1 MIIQLM
7 INFFSKYKFIFYLSN
22 FILLVLYL
30 FPGSLL
36 GCFLYNDCQLQ
47 PQLTKDFLVS
57 TNHLYSFCLLSII
70 GLFTYKNSNKLNFLN
85 LYLILLSIIL
95 EILHIFIP
103 VRSFELYDLFGNLL
117 GVSIVLTINF
127 FYRKYENYKN

>member
-1 MIIQLM
+1 M
-7 INFFSKYKFIFYLSN
+7 INFFSTYKFIFYLSN

-57 TNHLYSFCLLSII
+57 TNHLYAFGLLSII

-85 LYLILLSIIL
+85 IYLVLFSIIL

-103 VRSFELYDLFGNLL
+103 VRSFELSDLFGNLL
-117 GVSIVLTINF
+117 GVLIILTINF
-127 FYRKYENYKN
+127 FYRKYEIYKN

>member
-1 MIIQLM
+1 M

-47 PQLTKDFLVS
+47 PHITKDFLVS
-57 TNHLYSFCLLSII
+57 TNHLYAFGLLTII
-70 GLFTYKNSNKLNFLN
+70 GSYTYKNSNKLNFLN

-95 EILHIFIP
+95 EILHIFIS
-103 VRSFELYDLFGNLL
+103 VRSFELSDLFGNLL

>member
-1 MIIQLM
+1 M

-57 TNHLYSFCLLSII
+57 TNHLYAFGYCLL
-70 GLFTYKNSNKLNFLN
+70 LV
-85 LYLILLSIIL
+85 YLLIKIQ
-95 EILHIFIP
+95 
-103 VRSFELYDLFGNLL
+103 
-117 GVSIVLTINF
+117 IN
-127 FYRKYENYKN
+127 

>member
-1 MIIQLM
+1 M
-7 INFFSKYKFIFYLSN
+7 INFFSKYKFIFYISN

-36 GCFLYNDCQLQ
+36 GYFLYNDFQVQ

-57 TNHLYSFCLLSII
+57 TNHLYAFGLLSII

-103 VRSFELYDLFGNLL
+103 VRSFEFFDLFGNLL
-117 GVSIVLTINF
+117 GVSIVLLINF

>member
-1 MIIQLM
+1 M

-36 GCFLYNDCQLQ
+36 GCYLYNDCLLQ

-57 TNHLYSFCLLSII
+57 TNHFYAFGLLSII
-70 GLFTYKNSNKLNFLN
+70 GLFTYKNSNKLN

-103 VRSFELYDLFGNLL
+103 LRSFEFSDLFGNLL
-117 GVSIVLTINF
+117 GVFIVLTINF

>member
-1 MIIQLM
+1 M

-57 TNHLYSFCLLSII
+57 TNHLYAFGLLSII

-103 VRSFELYDLFGNLL
+103 IRSFEFSDLFGNLL
-117 GVSIVLTINF
+117 GVSIVLMINF
-127 FYRKYENYKN
+127 FFEKYENYRN

>member
-1 MIIQLM
+1 M

-36 GCFLYNDCQLQ
+36 GYFLYNDFQVQ
-47 PQLTKDFLVS
+47 PQLTKNFLVS
-57 TNHLYSFCLLSII
+57 TNHLYAFGLLSMI

-85 LYLILLSIIL
+85 LYLVLLSIIL

-103 VRSFELYDLFGNLL
+103 VRSFEFSDLFGNLL
-117 GVSIVLTINF
+117 GVSIVLIINF

>member
-1 MIIQLM
+1 M
-7 INFFSKYKFIFYLSN
+7 INFFSKYKFIFYISN

-36 GCFLYNDCQLQ
+36 GYFLYNDFQVQ
-47 PQLTKDFLVS
+47 PQLTKNFLVS
-57 TNHLYSFCLLSII
+57 TNHLYAFGLLSII
-70 GLFTYKNSNKLNFLN
+70 GLFSYKNSNKLNFLN
-85 LYLILLSIIL
+85 LYLILLSVIL

-103 VRSFELYDLFGNLL
+103 LRSFEFSDLFGNLL
-117 GVSIVLTINF
+117 GVSIVLSINF

>member
-1 MIIQLM
+1 M

-36 GCFLYNDCQLQ
+36 GCYFYNDCQLQ
-47 PQLTKDFLVS
+47 PELTKDFLVS
-57 TNHLYSFCLLSII
+57 TNHLYAFGLLSII
-70 GLFTYKNSNKLNFLN
+70 GIITYKNSNKLNFLN

-103 VRSFELYDLFGNLL
+103 VRSFELSDLFGNLL

>member
-1 MIIQLM
+1 M

-30 FPGSLL
+30 FPGSLI
-36 GCFLYNDCQLQ
+36 GCFLYNDCQFEYQ
-47 PQLTKDFLVS
+47 ITKEFLIS
-57 TNHLYSFCLLSII
+57 TNHLYAFGLLSII
-70 GLFTYKNSNKLNFLN
+70 GLFTYKNSNNLNFLN

-103 VRSFELYDLFGNLL
+103 VRSFELSDLFGNLL

>member
-1 MIIQLM
+1 M

-36 GCFLYNDCQLQ
+36 GCYLYNDCQLQ

-57 TNHLYSFCLLSII
+57 TNHLYSFGLLSII
-70 GLFTYKNSNKLNFLN
+70 GLFTYKNSNKLNFLS
-85 LYLILLSIIL
+85 LYLVLLSIIL

-103 VRSFELYDLFGNLL
+103 VRSFEFSDLFGNLL

-127 FYRKYENYKN
+127 FCRKYENYKN

>member
-1 MIIQLM
+1 M

-57 TNHLYSFCLLSII
+57 TNHLYAFALLSII
-70 GLFTYKNSNKLNFLN
+70 GLLTYKNSNKLNFLN
-85 LYLILLSIIL
+85 IYLVLLSIIL
-95 EILHIFIP
+95 ETLHIFIP
-103 VRSFELYDLFGNLL
+103 ERGFEFSDLFGNLL
-117 GVSIVLTINF
+117 GVLIILIINF
-127 FYRKYENYKN
+127 FYRKYENLEN

>member
-1 MIIQLM
+1 M

-22 FILLVLYL
+22 IILLVLYL

-36 GCFLYNDCQLQ
+36 GCYLYNDCQLQ

-57 TNHLYSFCLLSII
+57 TNHFYAFGLLSII

-85 LYLILLSIIL
+85 LYLVLLSIIL

-103 VRSFELYDLFGNLL
+103 ARGFEFPDLFGNLL
-117 GVSIVLTINF
+117 GVLIILMINF
-127 FYRKYENYKN
+127 FYRKYENLEN

>member
-1 MIIQLM
+1 M

-22 FILLVLYL
+22 LILIVLYL

-36 GCFLYNDCQLQ
+36 GCYLYNDCQLQ

-57 TNHLYSFCLLSII
+57 TNHLYAFGLLSII
-70 GLFTYKNSNKLNFLN
+70 GIITYKNSNKFNFLN

-103 VRSFELYDLFGNLL
+103 VRSFELSDLFGNLL
-117 GVSIVLTINF
+117 GVIIVLIINF
-127 FYRKYENYKN
+127 FYQKYENFKN

>member
-1 MIIQLM
+1 M

-30 FPGSLL
+30 FPCSIL
-36 GCFLYNDCQLQ
+36 GYFLYNDCQLQ
-47 PQLTKDFLVS
+47 AQLTKDFLVS
-57 TNHLYSFCLLSII
+57 TNHLYAFGLLSII
-70 GLFTYKNSNKLNFLN
+70 GLFTYKNSNQLNFLN

-103 VRSFELYDLFGNLL
+103 VRGFELSDLFGNLL

-127 FYRKYENYKN
+127 FYRKI

>member
-1 MIIQLM
+1 M

-47 PQLTKDFLVS
+47 PQITKDFLVS
-57 TNHLYSFCLLSII
+57 TNHLYAFGLLTII
-70 GLFTYKNSNKLNFLN
+70 GSYTYKNSNKLNFLN

-95 EILHIFIP
+95 EIFHIFIP
-103 VRSFELYDLFGNLL
+103 VRSFEFSDLFGNLL

>member
-1 MIIQLM
+1 M

-36 GCFLYNDCQLQ
+36 GCYLYNDCQLQ

-57 TNHLYSFCLLSII
+57 TNHLYAFGLLSII
-70 GLFTYKNSNKLNFLN
+70 GSFTYKNSNKLN
-85 LYLILLSIIL
+85 LYLVLISIIL

-103 VRSFELYDLFGNLL
+103 VRSFELSDLFGNLL
-117 GVSIVLTINF
+117 GVLIVLTINF

>member
-1 MIIQLM
+1 M

-36 GCFLYNDCQLQ
+36 GCYFYNDCQLQ
-47 PQLTKDFLVS
+47 PQLTKNFLVS
-57 TNHLYSFCLLSII
+57 TNHLYAFGLLSII

-85 LYLILLSIIL
+85 LYLVLLSIIL

-103 VRSFELYDLFGNLL
+103 VRSFELSDLFGNLL

>member
-1 MIIQLM
+1 M
-7 INFFSKYKFIFYLSN
+7 INFFSKYKSIFYLSN
-22 FILLVLYL
+22 LILLVLYL

-47 PQLTKDFLVS
+47 LQISKDFLVS
-57 TNHLYSFCLLSII
+57 TNHLYAFGLLSII
-70 GLFTYKNSNKLNFLN
+70 GLFTYKNSNNLN
-85 LYLILLSIIL
+85 LYLIVLSIIL

-103 VRSFELYDLFGNLL
+103 LRSFELSDLFGNLL
-117 GVSIVLTINF
+117 GVSIVLTVNF

>member
-1 MIIQLM
+1 M
-7 INFFSKYKFIFYLSN
+7 INFFSKYKSIFYLSN
-22 FILLVLYL
+22 LILLVLYL

-47 PQLTKDFLVS
+47 PQITKNFLVS
-57 TNHLYSFCLLSII
+57 TNHLYAFGLLSII
-70 GLFTYKNSNKLNFLN
+70 GLFTYKNSNNLN
-85 LYLILLSIIL
+85 LYLIVLSIIL

-103 VRSFELYDLFGNLL
+103 LRSFELSDLFGNLL
-117 GVSIVLTINF
+117 GVSIVLTVNF